1 MSKQK
6 EIKLLTTNIEY
17 NIPTT
22 SLFDNSMIK
31 QSYIN
36 QHKYMMFHLSKRRES
51 PLQHTPIGTKW
62 WRWSNERRTNTNIWC
77 FSPFITKKPP
87 TSFFFFFFMGTI
99 ILLKKL
105 SLLKRNLWFL
115 SKISHFFLL
124 LCGFFFIVIWKGKK
138 NSRFNSRILW

>member
-6 EIKLLTTNIEY
+6 EIKLLITNIEY
-17 NIPTT
+17 NIPTI
-22 SLFDNSMIK
+22 SLFNNSMIK

-36 QHKYMMFHLSKRRES
+36 QHKYMMFHLRKGRES
-51 PLQHTPIGTKW
+51 PLQHTPTGTKW
-62 WRWSNERRTNTNIWC
+62 WRWSSERRTNTNIWC

-99 ILLKKL
+99 IVLKKL

-115 SKISHFFLL
+115 WKIFFFLL
-124 LCGFFFIVIWKGKK
+124 LWCFFIVI
-138 NSRFNSRILW
+138 